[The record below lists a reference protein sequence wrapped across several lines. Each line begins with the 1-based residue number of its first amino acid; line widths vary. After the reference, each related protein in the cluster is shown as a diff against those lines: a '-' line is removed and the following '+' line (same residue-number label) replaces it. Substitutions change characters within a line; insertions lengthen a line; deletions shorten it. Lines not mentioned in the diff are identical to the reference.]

1 VRYGSTGLT
10 GRAVRHGVVRLVV
23 WSVQHAKLVVAL
35 ATLLSLVCAVYSARN
50 LPINA
55 DTSEII
61 SNELPVRRL
70 TAEFDRIFPHGS
82 DLLVAVIDAPTADEA
97 TDAAAALAQR
107 LAAQPSLFRSVE
119 RPDASEIFRRNGLLF
134 LSVPALTEL
143 AEQLVAAQPMIG
155 TLAADPTARGVL
167 EAVDLVAEG
176 LREGDLAVDALEPA
190 LGELAASVE
199 AAIAGRKQ
207 RLSWQQLLAG
217 QEPDAGGAR
226 RFLLV
231 KPVLDYG
238 SLTPGAAATEALRA
252 EARALGL
259 TPENGIRVRL
269 TGYVALSDEE
279 FATVSEGAGSST
291 VLAFATVCI
300 LLLLALRSPR
310 LIVAILATLIAG
322 LALTAGFA
330 ALAIGQL
337 NVISVAFA
345 VLYIGMA
352 VDFGVQFAVRYR
364 EERYREDHLRSA
376 LRRAARGV
384 ATPLLL
390 AGGATII
397 CFYSFV
403 PTDYRGVAEL
413 GIIAGTSIVIAL
425 VLNLSLLPA
434 LIALLRP
441 PGETAPAGYAW
452 AAPIDAF
459 LVRRRRLVL
468 AISAAIAA
476 ISLVAVPELRFDFDP
491 LNLKDPQSESM
502 ATALDLMRD
511 GTSTPYTIDALAPSA
526 EAAAE
531 LAARLDE
538 LPEVR
543 QVLSVASFV
552 PGEQEEKLAIIDD
565 LAFLLGPSLA
575 PRPLP
580 PAPSDAEFRAA
591 LEESAAALR
600 RASAAPPA
608 AERLAAA
615 LESAARSTPSVLALV
630 RENIASGIEA
640 RLDELRDAL
649 SAGPLTLETMPADF
663 KRKWVAEDG
672 RARLEIYPAIDPRD
686 PAALRRFV
694 TAVRTIVPEVSGT
707 PPEIIEAGDAVLRAF
722 FEALAIA
729 GTGVA
734 LMLLVILRRP
744 SDALRTVAPLG
755 LAALVS
761 AATCVVIGLPITF
774 ANIIVLP
781 LLLSETV
788 SYSIYFVT
796 RWRSGAEG
804 LLQSSTARAVVFTA
818 LTTVDAFGSLAFSR
832 HPGTAD
838 MGKLIAI
845 ALLWTLAATLFFLP
859 ALLGPSPG
867 RR

>member
-1 VRYGSTGLT
+1 MKHEGTGRI

-23 WSVQHAKLVVAL
+23 WSVEHAPLVAVLGAL
-35 ATLLSLVCAVYSARN
+35 LTLVCVVYAAGN

-55 DTSEII
+55 DTNGMI
-61 SNELPVRRL
+61 SNELPVRRFS
-70 TAEFDRIFPHGS
+70 AEFDRIFPQGS
-82 DLLVAVIDAPTADEA
+82 DLLVVVIDAATADEA
-97 TDAAAALAQR
+97 ADAAAALARR
-107 LAAQPSLFRSVE
+107 LAAQPSFFRAVE
-119 RPDASEIFRRNGLLF
+119 RPDAAEIFRRNGLLF

-143 AEQLVAAQPMIG
+143 ADQLVAAQPMVG

-176 LREGDLAVDALEPA
+176 LREGDFALDALEPA
-190 LGELAASVE
+190 LDELAASVE

-207 RLSWQQLLAG
+207 RLSWQQLLTG

-238 SLTPGAAATEALRA
+238 SLTPGAAATERLRA

-269 TGYVALSDEE
+269 TGSVALSDEE

-291 VLAFATVCI
+291 ALAFATVCI
-300 LLLLALRSPR
+300 LLLLALHSPR
-310 LIVAILATLIAG
+310 LIVAILGTLIAG
-322 LALTAGFA
+322 LAVTAGFA

-337 NVISVAFA
+337 NVISVAFG
-345 VLYIGMA
+345 VLYIGVA

-364 EERYREDHLRSA
+364 DERYRDDNLRSA
-376 LRRAARGV
+376 LRRAAGGV

-403 PTDYRGVAEL
+403 PTNYRGVAEL

-459 LVRRRRLVL
+459 LLRRRRGVL
-468 AISAAIAA
+468 AIAAGIAA
-476 ISLVAVPELRFDFDP
+476 MSLAAVPGLRFDFDP

-511 GTSTPYTIDALAPSA
+511 ETSTPYTIDALAPSA

-531 LAARLDE
+531 LAARLE
-538 LPEVR
+538 KLPEVR
-543 QVLSVASFV
+543 QVLTVASFV
-552 PGEQEEKLAIIDD
+552 PGEQEEKLAIIRD
-565 LAFLLGPSLA
+565 LALLLGPSLA
-575 PRPLP
+575 PRPPP
-580 PAPSDAEFRAA
+580 PAPSDAELRAA

-608 AERLAAA
+608 AGRLAAA
-615 LESAARSTPSVLALV
+615 LESAAKSSPAVVGLV
-630 RENIASGIEA
+630 AKNIASGIEA
-640 RLDELRDAL
+640 RLDEFRDAL
-649 SAGPLTLETMPADF
+649 AAEPLTLETMSPDF

-694 TAVRTIVPEVSGT
+694 AAVRTIVPEVSGM
-707 PPEIIEAGDAVLRAF
+707 PPEIIEAGDAVLGAF

-755 LAALVS
+755 LAALLS
-761 AATCVVIGLPITF
+761 AATCAVTGLPITF
-774 ANIIVLP
+774 ANIIILP

-788 SYSIYFVT
+788 SYSIYFVE

-818 LTTVDAFGSLAFSR
+818 LTTIDAFGSLAFSR

-845 ALLWTLAATLFFLP
+845 ALLWTLAATLLFLP